1 MEEKIVGLIPMLKKP
16 KSFGRW
22 DSYAVIITDQRTI
35 FAQLT
40 SKMLKDAAMEAQR
53 KGKEEG
59 KGFFSR
65 WADQIKA
72 ASNYSERYLNI
83 PPEEALHE
91 NPGNFAIPNQ
101 EIKFIEIK
109 KKRHSGWSDET
120 EQITTEI
127 KFVSA
132 VKKESFNLDGYS
144 SSMAKM
150 LKDIFGDRLKT

>member
-1 MEEKIVGLIPMLKKP
+1 MEGLIPMLKKP

-22 DSYAVIITDQRTI
+22 DAYVVIVTSQRTI

-72 ASNYSERYLNI
+72 TTAYSERYWNI
-83 PPEEALHE
+83 PPDEALNE
-91 NPGNFAIPNQ
+91 NPGNFMIPNQ
-101 EIKFIEIK
+101 DIKLIQIK
-109 KKRHSGWSDET
+109 KKRHSGWDQET
-120 EQITTEI
+120 EQTTTE
-127 KFVSA
+127 
-132 VKKESFNLDGYS
+132 VKINSTVKREAFSLDGYS
-144 SSMAKM
+144 SNTVNL
-150 LKDIFGDRLKT
+150 LKSIFGDRVKT